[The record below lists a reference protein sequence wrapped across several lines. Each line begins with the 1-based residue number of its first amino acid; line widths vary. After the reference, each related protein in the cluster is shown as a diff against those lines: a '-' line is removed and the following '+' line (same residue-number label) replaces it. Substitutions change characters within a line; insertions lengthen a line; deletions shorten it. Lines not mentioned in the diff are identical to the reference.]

1 MPLWVGLECLKMT
14 VFSVFVIFL
23 LFFLMAG
30 LLVFYFQTQ
39 QSLRDITN
47 QVGKLQP
54 QAAMRSPN
62 AIRQERAAH
71 QDRLV
76 LLEADLNQ
84 SPRETLAEAEL
95 TLVDQSRDA
104 IKLCN
109 DELKHIGEWIGI
121 PFDFEWT
128 EMFSRMPTLKARYAS
143 SVESLPAV
151 DNQSLS
157 GDPRST
163 VTRQK

>member
-1 MPLWVGLECLKMT
+1 MT
-14 VFSVFVIFL
+14 IFSVFVIFL

-39 QSLRDITN
+39 QSLRDITD

-54 QAAMRSPN
+54 HATLRSPN
-62 AIRQERAAH
+62 AIRLERAAH

-84 SPRETLAEAEL
+84 SPRDILSEIEL
-95 TLVDQSRDA
+95 TQVDQAREA

-109 DELKHIGEWIGI
+109 DELKHTGEWIGL

-128 EMFSRMPTLKARYAS
+128 EIFSRLPTLKSRYAA
-143 SVESLPAV
+143 SVESLATV

-157 GDPRST
+157 GDPGSK
-163 VTRQK
+163 VTR

>member
-1 MPLWVGLECLKMT
+1 MT
-14 VFSVFVIFL
+14 IFSVFVIFL

-39 QSLRDITN
+39 QSLRDITHR
-47 QVGKLQP
+47 VGQLQP
-54 QAAMRSPN
+54 QVAMRSPN
-62 AIRQERAAH
+62 TIRMERAGH

-84 SPRETLAEAEL
+84 SQRESLEEAEL

-109 DELKHIGEWIGI
+109 DELKHTGEWIGM

-128 EMFSRMPTLKARYAS
+128 EIFSRMPTLKARYAAS
-143 SVESLPAV
+143 IESLAAV
-151 DNQSLS
+151 DSPSLTS
-157 GDPRST
+157 DPRST

>member
-1 MPLWVGLECLKMT
+1 MT
-14 VFSVFVIFL
+14 IFSVFVIFL

-39 QSLRDITN
+39 QSLRDITS

-54 QAAMRSPN
+54 QAPMRSPN
-62 AIRQERAAH
+62 AIRLERAAH

-76 LLEADLNQ
+76 LMEADLNQ
-84 SPRETLAEAEL
+84 SPREVLAEAEL
-95 TLVDQSRDA
+95 VQVDESRDT

-121 PFDFEWT
+121 PFDFEWS
-128 EMFSRMPTLKARYAS
+128 EMFSRLPTLKSRYAS
-143 SVESLPAV
+143 SVQSLTTV
-151 DNQSLS
+151 DNQGLS

>member
-1 MPLWVGLECLKMT
+1 MT
-14 VFSVFVIFL
+14 IFSVFVIFL

-39 QSLRDITN
+39 QSLRDLTD

-54 QAAMRSPN
+54 QASMRSPN
-62 AIRQERAAH
+62 AIRLERAAH

-76 LLEADLNQ
+76 LMEADLNQ
-84 SPRETLAEAEL
+84 TPRDILTEAEL
-95 TLVDQSRDA
+95 KQVDQAREA

-109 DELKHIGEWIGI
+109 DELKHTGEWIGL

-128 EMFSRMPTLKARYAS
+128 EMFNRMPTLKARYAA
-143 SVESLPAV
+143 SVESLAAV
-151 DNQSLS
+151 DNPSLS

>member
-1 MPLWVGLECLKMT
+1 MMECLEMT
-14 VFSVFVIFL
+14 IFSVFVIFL

-39 QSLRDITN
+39 QSLRDLTE

-62 AIRQERAAH
+62 AIRLERAAH

-76 LLEADLNQ
+76 LMEADLNQ
-84 SPRETLAEAEL
+84 TPRDILTEAEL
-95 TLVDQSRDA
+95 KQVDQARDA

-109 DELKHIGEWIGI
+109 DELKHTGEWIGL

-128 EMFSRMPTLKARYAS
+128 EMFNRMPTLKTRYAA
-143 SVESLPAV
+143 SVESLAAV
-151 DNQSLS
+151 DNPSLS

>member
-1 MPLWVGLECLKMT
+1 MT
-14 VFSVFVIFL
+14 IFSVFVIFL

-39 QSLRDITN
+39 QSLRDITHR
-47 QVGKLQP
+47 VGQLQP
-54 QAAMRSPN
+54 QMTARSPN
-62 AIRQERAAH
+62 TIRTERAAH

-84 SPRETLAEAEL
+84 TPRETLDETEL
-95 TLVDQSRDA
+95 TLVDLSRDA

-109 DELKHIGEWIGI
+109 DELKHTGEWIGM
-121 PFDFEWT
+121 PFDFEWA
-128 EMFSRMPTLKARYAS
+128 EIFSRLPTLKARYAA
-143 SVESLPAV
+143 SVEGLPAV
-151 DNQSLS
+151 DSPSLAR
-157 GDPRST
+157 DPGST

>member
-1 MPLWVGLECLKMT
+1 MT
-14 VFSVFVIFL
+14 IFSVFVIFL

-39 QSLRDITN
+39 QSLRDIT
-47 QVGKLQP
+47 QRVGQLQP
-54 QAAMRSPN
+54 QVTVRSPDT
-62 AIRQERAAH
+62 IRIERAAH

-84 SPRETLAEAEL
+84 TPREVLDETEL
-95 TLVDQSRDA
+95 TLVDQCRDA

-109 DELKHIGEWIGI
+109 DELKHTGEWIGM

-128 EMFSRMPTLKARYAS
+128 EIFSRMPTLKARYAS
-143 SVESLPAV
+143 SVEALPAV
-151 DNQSLS
+151 DSPSLA
-157 GDPRST
+157 GDPRSA

>member
-1 MPLWVGLECLKMT
+1 MT

-39 QSLRDITN
+39 QSLRDITD

-54 QAAMRSPN
+54 QVSMRSPN

-84 SPRETLAEAEL
+84 TPRETLVEAEL
-95 TLVDQSRDA
+95 ILVDQSRDA

-109 DELKHIGEWIGI
+109 DELKHNGEWIGL

-128 EMFSRMPTLKARYAS
+128 EMFSRMPTLKTRYAA
-143 SVESLPAV
+143 SVESLAAV
-151 DNQSLS
+151 DHPSLS

>member
-1 MPLWVGLECLKMT
+1 MT
-14 VFSVFVIFL
+14 IFSVFVIFL

-39 QSLRDITN
+39 QSLRDITLK
-47 QVGKLQP
+47 VGQLQP
-54 QAAMRSPN
+54 QMAVRSPDT
-62 AIRQERAAH
+62 IRTERAAH

-84 SPRETLAEAEL
+84 SPRERLDEAEM

-109 DELKHIGEWIGI
+109 DELKHTGEWIGM
-121 PFDFEWT
+121 PFDFEWV
-128 EMFSRMPTLKARYAS
+128 EIFSRMPTLKDRYAA
-143 SVESLPAV
+143 SVEGLPAV
-151 DNQSLS
+151 DSPRLTS
-157 GDPRST
+157 DPRGT

>member
-1 MPLWVGLECLKMT
+1 MT
-14 VFSVFVIFL
+14 IFSVFVIFL

-39 QSLRDITN
+39 QSLRDISDRVS
-47 QVGKLQP
+47 QLQP

-62 AIRQERAAH
+62 AIRLERAAH

-76 LLEADLNQ
+76 LMEADLNQ
-84 SPRETLAEAEL
+84 SPRETLTETEL
-95 TLVDQSRDA
+95 TQVDQARDA

-109 DELKHIGEWIGI
+109 DELKHTGEWIGL
-121 PFDFEWT
+121 PFDFEWS
-128 EMFSRMPTLKARYAS
+128 EMFARLPTLKARYAT
-143 SVESLPAV
+143 SVESLAPV
-151 DNQSLS
+151 DNQGLA
-157 GDPRST
+157 GDPRGA

>member
-1 MPLWVGLECLKMT
+1 MT
-14 VFSVFVIFL
+14 IFSVFVIFL

-47 QVGKLQP
+47 RVGQLQP
-54 QAAMRSPN
+54 QVAMRSPN
-62 AIRQERAAH
+62 TIRMERAGH

-84 SPRETLAEAEL
+84 TPRDTLDETEM

-109 DELKHIGEWIGI
+109 DELKHTGEWIGM

-128 EMFSRMPTLKARYAS
+128 EVFSRMPTLKSRYAA
-143 SVESLPAV
+143 SVEGLPAV
-151 DNQSLS
+151 DSPSLTR
-157 GDPRST
+157 DPGSS
-163 VTRQK
+163 VARQK

>member
-1 MPLWVGLECLKMT
+1 MT
-14 VFSVFVIFL
+14 IFSVFVIFL

-39 QSLRDITN
+39 QSLRDIT
-47 QVGKLQP
+47 QRVGQLQP
-54 QAAMRSPN
+54 QVPMRSAN
-62 AIRQERAAH
+62 AIRLERAAH

-76 LLEADLNQ
+76 LMEADLNQ
-84 SPRETLAEAEL
+84 SPRDTLAEAEL

-109 DELKHIGEWIGI
+109 DELKHTGEWIGL
-121 PFDFEWT
+121 PFDFEWA
-128 EMFSRMPTLKARYAS
+128 EMFSRMPTLKARYAA
-143 SVESLPAV
+143 SVEALSAV
-151 DNQSLS
+151 DNPSLTS
-157 GDPRST
+157 DPRGT

>member
-1 MPLWVGLECLKMT
+1 MT

-62 AIRQERAAH
+62 AIRLERAAH

-84 SPRETLAEAEL
+84 TPRDTLSEAEL
-95 TLVDQSRDA
+95 KQVDLARDA

-109 DELKHIGEWIGI
+109 DELKHTGEWIGL

-128 EMFSRMPTLKARYAS
+128 EIFSRIPTLKERYAA
-143 SVESLPAV
+143 SVQALPAV
-151 DNQSLS
+151 DNQSLP